1 MINPF
6 EYSSSCWVKY
16 SEYECRTAVDGKEYV
31 VPAKNAKPGV
41 YDPLKESQNLVVDA
55 LNVGMLSINRAADA
69 EVKNAVI
76 EFVSSYGLLGLMTA
90 IPTTPTFMDYEAVY
104 LLKNQFIRDEAMDTE
119 KYLSLFLPFEKLQF
133 TKKGT
138 HWRWKIEEHDMLP
151 IGLTFH
157 NKPEAQ
163 IMCFMCEYG
172 ERYDW
177 LVKQFIDWAFTF
189 CSSFLYYRNGD
200 ALDEDTLAVYWQGMA
215 CFDGIAPTYHIE
227 LREGPTI
234 VWDYHSLLLA
244 IQMMFTFM
252 LTDEK
257 NNMKLCENCQ
267 KVFIASRPN
276 ALFCSQRCKDQ
287 HNAKK
292 GGTGDK

>member
-1 MINPF
+1 MKNPF
-6 EYSSSCWVKY
+6 EYASSCWVKY
-16 SEYECRTAVDGKEYV
+16 SEYECRRAADGKEYV
-31 VPAKNAKPGV
+31 VPAKDAKPGV
-41 YDPLKESQNLVVDA
+41 YDPLKNSGNLVVDA
-55 LNVGMLSINRAADA
+55 LNVGMLSMNRAADA

-151 IGLTFH
+151 VGLTFH
-157 NKPEAQ
+157 DKPEAQ
-163 IMCFMCEYG
+163 IMCFMREYG

-177 LVKQFIDWAFTF
+177 LVKQFKDWAFAF

-200 ALDEDTLAVYWQGMA
+200 ALDEDTLADVPPRHGLLRRHRADVPHRAQGKTDHRVGLPFA
-215 CFDGIAPTYHIE
+215 ASGRADDAHVHADGREKQHEA
-227 LREGPTI
+227 LRKLPEGFPCQPAQRA
-234 VWDYHSLLLA
+234 LL
-244 IQMMFTFM
+244 Q
-252 LTDEK
+252 
-257 NNMKLCENCQ
+257 
-267 KVFIASRPN
+267 S
-276 ALFCSQRCKDQ
+276 ALQRSAQC
-287 HNAKK
+287 AKK
-292 GGTGDK
+292 GRN